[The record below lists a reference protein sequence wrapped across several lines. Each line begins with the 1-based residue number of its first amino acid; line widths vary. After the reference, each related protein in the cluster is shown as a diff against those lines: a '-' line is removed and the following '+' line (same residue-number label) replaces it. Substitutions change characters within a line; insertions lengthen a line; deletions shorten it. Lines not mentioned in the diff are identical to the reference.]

1 VNQFHDSA
9 TNVSRVFTGFG
20 RERHRWEASCI
31 SHAHGR
37 PLPPRCSLL
46 GDETLTL
53 SSEMFVDLWRH
64 AGSFEVAFP
73 QHAPPGPA
81 FARAPGLFLDAIA
94 CLRIYCGFAQA
105 PVRGVVAGLFGAIIY
120 FTASSAPA
128 QESAQE
134 PLKLAGSQLEPVKWT
149 ELAGWR
155 ADDHLAAFAAYQTSC
170 RASRKIGR
178 TDHHGEISGALWNV
192 CRNAKGLRPQ
202 DADTAR
208 AFFLGIGG
216 IPVSEAEKATLTE
229 ISSALKLAA

>member
-1 VNQFHDSA
+1 MYLSCARAAASA
-9 TNVSRVFTGFG
+9 ALQPAG
-20 RERHRWEASCI
+20 RRNLNSIERDVC
-31 SHAHGR
+31 R
-37 PLPPRCSLL
+37 PLATRGLVRGGFSSACSPR
-46 GDETLTL
+46 
-53 SSEMFVDLWRH
+53 
-64 AGSFEVAFP
+64 AGVR
-73 QHAPPGPA
+73 
-81 FARAPGLFLDAIA
+81 ARTGAIPIRDAIA

-105 PVRGVVAGLFGAIIY
+105 PVRGVVAGLFDAIIY